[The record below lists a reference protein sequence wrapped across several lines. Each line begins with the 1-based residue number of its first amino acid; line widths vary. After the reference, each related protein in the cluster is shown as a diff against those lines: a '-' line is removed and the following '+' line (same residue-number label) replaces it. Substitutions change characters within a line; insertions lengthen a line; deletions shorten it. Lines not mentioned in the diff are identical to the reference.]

1 MIRSWWCEHAWLPTG
16 LASGVRITV
25 SAGRIESIESGSA
38 EPRLDDVRL
47 DGVTLPGLANAHSH
61 AFHRALRGRTH
72 GGGGTFWTWRQAM
85 YAVAARL
92 TPSLYLDLARAA
104 YAEMALAG
112 YTVVGEFHYV
122 HHRPDGT
129 AYKDPNAMGRALVQA
144 AADAGIRL
152 TLLDTCYL
160 AGGLTGAGHEPLAP
174 EQRRFGDGDV
184 KAWER
189 RADARWDWPE
199 CYRDESGPGRV
210 RLGMAAHSVRAVPAG
225 ALRWVADAA
234 RDHRMP
240 FHIHLSE
247 QPAENDACDAR
258 YGCSPTELLEA
269 EHALGPGTTVVHAT
283 HLTAAD
289 LATLGRT
296 ETIACFCPTTERD
309 LADGIGP
316 ARALVDAGAGLALG
330 SDQHAVVDPFEE
342 LRGVESHERLIT
354 GQRGRFTPEEL
365 LRAGAVAGYRSLGWG
380 SSSGVLEVGALA
392 DFVTVGSGSARTAG
406 CLPEQIL
413 YAATAADVTTVV
425 VGGETVVSEGK
436 HRLGDVGALLR
447 EAIAAV
453 TPADGGHDGAK
464 GETSEAGGADG
475 DRADRPGSVDQR

>member
-1 MIRSWWCEHAWLPTG
+1 M
-16 LASGVRITV
+16 
-25 SAGRIESIESGSA
+25 
-38 EPRLDDVRL
+38 
-47 DGVTLPGLANAHSH
+47 
-61 AFHRALRGRTH
+61 
-72 GGGGTFWTWRQAM
+72 
-85 YAVAARL
+85 
-92 TPSLYLDLARAA
+92 
-104 YAEMALAG
+104 
-112 YTVVGEFHYV
+112 VGEFHYV

-129 AYKDPNAMGRALVQA
+129 AYEDPNAMGRALVQA

-160 AGGLTGAGHEPLAP
+160 AGGLADAGHQKLAP
-174 EQRRFGDGDV
+174 EQVRFGDGDV
-184 KAWER
+184 EAWAR
-189 RADARWDWPE
+189 RAGDRAAWTD
-199 CYRDESGPGRV
+199 SHV
-210 RLGMAAHSVRAVPAG
+210 QLGAAAHSVRAVPAG
-225 ALRWVADAA
+225 ALGAVAAFA
-234 RDHRMP
+234 REHGQP

-247 QPAENDACDAR
+247 QPAENAACEAHYGRTPTALLDAES
-258 YGCSPTELLEA
+258 G
-269 EHALGPGTTVVHAT
+269 LGPDTTVVHAT

-289 LATLGRT
+289 IATLGRT

-316 ARALVDAGAGLALG
+316 ARALVDASARLTLG

-342 LRGVESHERLIT
+342 IRGVESHERLT
-354 GQRGRFTPEEL
+354 SGQRGRFSPAALVEMATD
-365 LRAGAVAGYRSLGWG
+365 AGYRSLGWPDG
-380 SSSGVLEVGALA
+380 GRLDVGALA
-392 DFVTVGSGSARTAG
+392 DFVTVGLGSARTAG

-436 HRLGDVGALLR
+436 HRLGDVSALLR